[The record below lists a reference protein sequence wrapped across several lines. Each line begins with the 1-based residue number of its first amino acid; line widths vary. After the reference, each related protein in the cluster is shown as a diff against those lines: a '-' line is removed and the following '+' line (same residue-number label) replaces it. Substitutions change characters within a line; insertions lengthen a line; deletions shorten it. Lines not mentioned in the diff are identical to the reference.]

1 MPFYEFEC
9 SQCKKEFTL
18 RRKFDEMEDPAACPE
33 CGSSETQRQMSIF
46 YATNTGGTT
55 AAASSPKT
63 NVRHI

>member
-9 SQCKKEFTL
+9 SQCKKDFTV
-18 RRKFDEMEDPAACPE
+18 RRKFDEMNDPAACPE
-33 CGSSETQRQMSIF
+33 CGSGETQRRISIF